1 MKKHYNSPQTTV
13 EPFEPLLLD
22 VEPGSEGGGE
32 YQGGMDVDAPYRNEF
47 DEELTQQQNS
57 DAWKA
62 GLW

>member
-13 EPFEPLLLD
+13 APFEPLLLN

-32 YQGGMDVDAPYRNEF
+32 YQGGMPVDAPRRNELD
-47 DEELTQQQNS
+47 DEVIAEQ
-57 DAWKA
+57 DADGWKN